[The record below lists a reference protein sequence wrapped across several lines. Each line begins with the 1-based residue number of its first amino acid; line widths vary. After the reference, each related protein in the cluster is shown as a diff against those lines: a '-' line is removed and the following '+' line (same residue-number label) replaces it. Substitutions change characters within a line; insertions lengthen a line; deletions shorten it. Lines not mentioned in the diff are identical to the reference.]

1 MSVLLTSGMSAPTLT
16 KAARVAELRRR
27 WADATRHMR
36 WDEANE
42 LWQELMVEWLKPTA
56 VNQRYWNDLLDRRM
70 AVLERKEQRSTISDD
85 RVGQHDIE
93 DMNR

>member
-1 MSVLLTSGMSAPTLT
+1 MSVLLTSGMSAPTVT

-36 WDEANE
+36 WDEANQ
-42 LWQELMVEWLKPTA
+42 LWQELMLEWLKPTA

-70 AVLERKEQRSTISDD
+70 AVLERREQRSTISDD
-85 RVGQHDIE
+85 ECDNTHE
-93 DMNR
+93 DVNQ